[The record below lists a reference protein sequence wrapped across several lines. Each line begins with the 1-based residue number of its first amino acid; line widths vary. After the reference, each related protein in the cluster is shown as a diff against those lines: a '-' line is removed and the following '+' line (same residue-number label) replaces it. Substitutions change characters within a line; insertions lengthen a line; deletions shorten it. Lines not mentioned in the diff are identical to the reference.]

1 MVFYLDMVMAMV
13 TAMIM
18 VMVMVVVMVMAMLMV
33 TVMAMVMATIMVM
46 VTVMAIVMAM
56 QALNEMF
63 EIGLPLSSLPELQR
77 VAREYSKFS
86 NGHIKDVVTAIDG
99 WVCRTRCPTSEEVM
113 FPAHYR
119 NRKGFFGIVVI
130 AGCESNLRFNIFS
143 SKCSGATHDSLA
155 WEVSSAKHLIVDEGS
170 HFPSSRSA
178 TKPSRRASRFIII
191 FITLCAMFYLLCFN

>member
-1 MVFYLDMVMAMV
+1 
-13 TAMIM
+13 
-18 VMVMVVVMVMAMLMV
+18 
-33 TVMAMVMATIMVM
+33 MVM

-86 NGHIKDVVTAIDG
+86 NGHIKDIVTAIDG

-155 WEVSSAKHLIVDEGS
+155 WEVSSAKHLIVDEGRLPLP
-170 HFPSSRSA
+170 FVAIGDEAFA
-178 TKPSRRASRFIII
+178 TSEQVHYYFYYALRYVLFIV
-191 FITLCAMFYLLCFN
+191 F